1 METNQLEQVL
11 DNFTETEISLAY
23 KDKLLEGV
31 NYLADVVKVTL
42 GARGKN
48 VLFNGRLGKP
58 LITKDGVTAARQV
71 RSDDPYENM
80 AIQIVREAAENTV
93 KTSGDGTTTTLILSQ
108 YLINNGFKLLQEGVK
123 FYDLSRE
130 MDEGKDYIVQRLM
143 DKTMKI
149 EDHFEKLRYVA
160 TVSSTSEEIGN
171 YIFQIMENIGI
182 YGAIEVK
189 KSGNVKDK
197 LDQVKGIKI
206 SKGFYAPHFLND
218 LKRNR
223 WQVKDP
229 YIVLFD
235 DTVRTW
241 QDIQPY
247 MEQLEKQ
254 SEPILFMVNE
264 VEPTILQS
272 LINTKLQVGNSFN
285 IMFVEHD
292 GFGDRK
298 IEIMNDIAALTGATV
313 ATADELGTM
322 GVAEEVIVSEGHTSI
337 LGGHPD
343 DQLVQELIEDTK
355 YKLSEE
361 CDLELDDDEIKY
373 YKRRLATLAGGVAII
388 HVGGVTEVEMS
399 ERKDRID
406 DAVEAVRA
414 AIDRGISIGGGY
426 AFNKVSMSLLDN
438 HTTKHGHNL
447 VAESIKQPFT
457 QLCLNAGVEAEK
469 RRDGLIKG
477 KGYDVIT
484 DKLVDLEDYT
494 IYDPTG
500 VLIDSIS
507 NAVAVAKSVLSIECS
522 IYNG

>member
-1 METNQLEQVL
+1 
-11 DNFTETEISLAY
+11 
-23 KDKLLEGV
+23 
-31 NYLADVVKVTL
+31 
-42 GARGKN
+42 
-48 VLFNGRLGKP
+48 
-58 LITKDGVTAARQV
+58 
-71 RSDDPYENM
+71 
-80 AIQIVREAAENTV
+80 
-93 KTSGDGTTTTLILSQ
+93 
-108 YLINNGFKLLQEGVK
+108 
-123 FYDLSRE
+123 
-130 MDEGKDYIVQRLM
+130 
-143 DKTMKI
+143 
-149 EDHFEKLRYVA
+149 
-160 TVSSTSEEIGN
+160 
-171 YIFQIMENIGI
+171 
-182 YGAIEVK
+182 
-189 KSGNVKDK
+189 
-197 LDQVKGIKI
+197 
-206 SKGFYAPHFLND
+206 
-218 LKRNR
+218 
-223 WQVKDP
+223 
-229 YIVLFD
+229 
-235 DTVRTW
+235 
-241 QDIQPY
+241 